1 MGAYVEEKFKGG
13 FLLDEGKLRKIVDLI
28 EHRNGDESIVF
39 KVFRGDSYSYET
51 QSLEDVINEDNDD
64 WRSITKLQIS
74 LAEEHPL
81 EFHLTFSDEGL
92 SIFITGENRDSVFL
106 IYSDLREYF
115 NNDVL
120 KKPPMSE
127 KTGGLVAMILM
138 LSSMAIVFFFSFS
151 DQMNKDPSVVRA
163 VLDSNDLH
171 EKINYLISDRE
182 EKNGE
187 FPYLYILVILAAP
200 VILMT
205 GAVQGIWNFI
215 FPSNQFLFG
224 DRKKK
229 YEARMALISKIFWGV
244 VVALIV
250 SMIAS
255 VIVWR
260 ATT

>member
-51 QSLEDVINEDNDD
+51 QSLDDVVNEDNDD
-64 WRSITKLQIS
+64 WRAITKLQIS
-74 LAEEHPL
+74 LAEELPL
-81 EFHLTFSDEGL
+81 DFHLTFSDEGL

-127 KTGGLVAMILM
+127 KTGGLFGMVLIFLAMALVFYFTVAD
-138 LSSMAIVFFFSFS
+138 IV
-151 DQMNKDPSVVRA
+151 NKDPSVVDA
-163 VLDSNDLH
+163 VLESNNLQ

-182 EKNGE
+182 ERNGE
-187 FPYLYILVILAAP
+187 FPYLWFLVIMFAP
-200 VILMT
+200 ILLMT
-205 GAVQGIWNFI
+205 GTVQGTWNFI

-250 SMIAS
+250 SVIAS